1 MTDARVIPLP
11 ALSRPMH
18 QPVPRS
24 GRAHL
29 VAVGQALLVTFLWS
43 TSWVLIKIGL
53 DDLQIAPLP
62 FAGLRYALAAAILL
76 PFGIRALRARS
87 AGGGFT
93 PRLLGRVAIY
103 GLLFVAVAQ
112 GAQFVALGLLPA
124 TAVNLVLAASPA
136 AVVAIALVRR
146 EEAPSLLQLGGVALL
161 VLGAFLY
168 FGPFAIGSDHMFGIA
183 AALVCLLAAA
193 ASAHLGRSLA
203 RDAIARLGGS
213 IGLTSVSM
221 GIGAVMLL
229 AVGVAVDGWPSLNFE
244 GWLIVAWLAVVNTAF
259 AFTIWNHTLR
269 TLTAVESSVLN
280 NTMTIQIAILAVIFL
295 HERLGFEQ
303 VAGLVLASL
312 GALVVQVAPLLARR
326 VALRVSGLRVR

>member
-1 MTDARVIPLP
+1 MHSP
-11 ALSRPMH
+11 A
-18 QPVPRS
+18 PRS

-29 VAVGQALLVTFLWS
+29 VAIGQALLVTFLWS

-62 FAGLRYALAAAILL
+62 FAGLRYGLAAVILL
-76 PFGIRALRARS
+76 PFGVRALRSRPA
-87 AGGGFT
+87 GGFT
-93 PRLLGRVAIY
+93 PRLAGPVAIY
-103 GLLFVAVAQ
+103 GLLFVAIAQ

-136 AVVAIALVRR
+136 AVVAIALLRR

-161 VLGAFLY
+161 ILGALLY
-168 FGPFAIGSDHMFGIA
+168 FGPFSVGPDQSLGLA
-183 AALVCLLAAA
+183 AAVVCLLAAA
-193 ASAHLGRSLA
+193 ASAHVGRGLA

-221 GIGAVMLL
+221 GIGALVLL
-229 AVGVAVDGWPSLNFE
+229 AVGVAVDGWPALNLE

-259 AFTIWNHTLR
+259 AFTVWNHTLR

-295 HERLGFEQ
+295 REQLGFAQ

-326 VALRVSGLRVR
+326 VALRLSARRSSELDQPS